1 MIKINKYLLLFLIP
15 TILSG
20 QNIRDS
26 LQYSQ
31 KSFSNKL
38 LNNSFD
44 KQLNTYKF
52 AGQLFHFYQTNNF
65 FIGVKENFNSTII
78 KATEK
83 NIKDEHLFSALVQYN
98 INDVYK
104 LGMMLNNSIYSD
116 DRQIA
121 INKASILN
129 STLFLKLSPFKYLQ
143 LTPFGGISNNNQV
156 GEKNSGVLYGA
167 EVNIDKFNFSDFE
180 ISSIFR
186 YQNED
191 ISPRKN
197 TLRYINF
204 DLSSGTSDDFKN
216 TISAFF
222 AHQRKDFYF
231 AADKPTQDEF
241 DINNNIQTRLE
252 TNYFLQEKI
261 QFIPANSR
269 FSLDAQSRISWR
281 DIERSTR
288 YISITNP
295 SSSAFDSK
303 INEFRLDFSSTASY
317 KSEYFNLLFN
327 FNFAERDEKH
337 QPRKIEGLSSIIFN
351 ERELIEAQK
360 NNTSQLANISISSQI
375 FLSNKD
381 YLLISLFHR
390 KLKYDT
396 PSEINYDD
404 RDELL
409 SIGRIL
415 YERSFNPFFKA
426 FINLEASLNKI
437 VYIFAQRSSN
447 NNIKRI
453 LKLASGG
460 IIKSNFITSINSAE
474 VSANYTVFDYEELNP
489 NFRSYSFRQI
499 VIRDSTWINFSKGI
513 KFFVSGYVKNSEQ
526 GNFKWSN
533 FTSKPQR
540 YLTEFFAEPKF
551 IIESFGFTIG
561 LGIRVFELTTY
572 NIENGIDKKK
582 ASEYSSIGP
591 ISEINYLLTENL
603 SFKTIGWYEF
613 IVSENNVK
621 REMAN
626 LNVKLSYRF

>member
-1 MIKINKYLLLFLIP
+1 MIKIKKYFLFFLIP
-15 TILSG
+15 SLLSG
-20 QNIRDS
+20 QIIKDS

-44 KQLNTYKF
+44 KQLNTYNF
-52 AGQLFHFYQTNNF
+52 TGQLFHYYQTNNF

-83 NIKDEHLFSALVQYN
+83 NIKDEHLFSFLGQYN
-98 INDVYK
+98 LNDVYK
-104 LGMMLNNSIYSD
+104 LGIMLNNSIYSD
-116 DRQIA
+116 DRRIA
-121 INKASILN
+121 INKASVLN
-129 STLFLKLSPFKYLQ
+129 STVFIKLSPFKYFQ
-143 LTPFGGISNNNQV
+143 LTPFGGLSNNIQV

-167 EVNIDKFNFSDFE
+167 EANVDKFNFSDFE
-180 ISSIFR
+180 ISSILR

-204 DLSSGTSDDFKN
+204 DLSSGASDEFKN

-261 QFIPANSR
+261 QFTPTSSR

-288 YISITNP
+288 YISLTNP

-317 KSEYFNLLFN
+317 KADGFNLLFN
-327 FNFAERDEKH
+327 FNFAEREEKH
-337 QPRKIEGLSSIIFN
+337 QPRKIDGLSSIIFN
-351 ERELIEAQK
+351 ERELIETQK
-360 NNTSQLANISISSQI
+360 NNTSQLANLSFSSQVY
-375 FLSNKD
+375 LSHKD
-381 YLLISLFHR
+381 YLIISLFHR

-396 PSEINYDD
+396 PSDVNYDD

-409 SIGRIL
+409 SIGRIF
-415 YERSFNPFFKA
+415 YQRSFNPFFKA

-453 LKLASGG
+453 FKLASGG
-460 IIKSNFITSINSAE
+460 IIKSNLLTSINTAE

-499 VIRDSTWINFSKGI
+499 VFRDSTWLNISKGI
-513 KFFVSGYVKNSEQ
+513 KFFITGYLKHSEQ
-526 GNFKWSN
+526 GNFKWSS

-540 YLTEFFAEPKF
+540 YLTEFFAEPKL
-551 IIESFGFTIG
+551 IIESSGFIIG

-582 ASEYSSIGP
+582 VSEYSSIGP
-591 ISEINYLLTENL
+591 LSEINYELTDNL
-603 SFKTIGWYEF
+603 IFKTIGWYEF

-621 REMAN
+621 REMASLN
-626 LNVKLSYRF
+626 LKLIYRF